1 MRMAA
6 GILMIIVSF
15 MSFAVP
21 QQLAE
26 ELAFRI
32 ADSAETYASLV
43 IESSGWIVFSSL
55 VSLGLI
61 AGGGICALIK
71 KAWWWALSG
80 AIGCAII
87 GLIHAMLSL
96 LTTPPT
102 YHNVAGAVGAATL
115 GIICILVGI
124 LAVIFLIMRRGEF
137 Q

>member
-1 MRMAA
+1 MRVAA

-15 MSFAVP
+15 MSVYAP
-21 QQLAE
+21 IKLAE
-26 ELAFRI
+26 QVSFILE
-32 ADSAETYASLV
+32 SSYETYSSLN
-43 IESSGWIVFSSL
+43 GWIIFSVL